1 MWRDRKDHRAGRR
14 RRLTRIK
21 PAEASIRKR
30 LVLKVGQNIVYAMA
44 MIFAGGVL
52 VGAVLVKSLL
62 IEDPQIFELLPSS
75 SESATS
81 VE

>member
-1 MWRDRKDHRAGRR
+1 MK
-14 RRLTRIK
+14 L
-21 PAEASIRKR
+21 AEAPIRKR